1 MEKLAR
7 DSLLRKFNKLRTKKF
22 YDVGHLDERPGDDE
36 TGEKDAEDDGEDG
49 PGTNVIKLFTAV
61 SYSFL

>member
-1 MEKLAR
+1 M
-7 DSLLRKFNKLRTKKF
+7 F

-36 TGEKDAEDDGEDG
+36 TGEKDGEDDGEDG

-61 SYSFL
+61 SYDFL